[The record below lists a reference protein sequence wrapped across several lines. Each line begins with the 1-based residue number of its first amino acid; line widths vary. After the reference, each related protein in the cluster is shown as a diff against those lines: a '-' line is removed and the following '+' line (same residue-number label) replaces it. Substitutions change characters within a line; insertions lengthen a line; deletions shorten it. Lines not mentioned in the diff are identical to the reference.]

1 MAAFPNPF
9 VVAAD
14 LVRARLL
21 AEPADAAD
29 AAGVVAHVAHA
40 AGVVAHAADDA
51 AGVAAPIADPFDD
64 PGAILTVYAAILL
77 CFLAARS
84 ALLVGR
90 LAARALGLVAPRL
103 SAPRLSAPRPS
114 ARIGVDEMN
123 FAATNP
129 LYDELG

>member
-14 LVRARLL
+14 LVRARLS
-21 AEPADAAD
+21 AEPADAARAAARAAD
-29 AAGVVAHVAHA
+29 AAHA
-40 AGVVAHAADDA
+40 ATDA
-51 AGVAAPIADPFDD
+51 AAGLVAPIAEPFDD

-90 LAARALGLVAPRL
+90 LAARALGLVVPRL
-103 SAPRLSAPRPS
+103 SARV
-114 ARIGVDEMN
+114 GVDDMN

-129 LYDELG
+129 LYYEQLG